1 MKPDEVIRSDAADGK
16 DSFRDSISTIT
27 ADGKRSWI
35 YAKKPKGKLY
45 NARTIVGLGFLF
57 ILFIMPWI
65 RLNGHP
71 FMLFNVITRKFV
83 LFGIPFFPQD
93 FFLLVLGLLT
103 FIVFIALFTVLFGR
117 LWCGWACPQTI
128 FMEIVFRK
136 IEYWIEGD
144 RMKQKSLDN
153 REWDAYKIKRK
164 VGKHLVFFALAFIIS
179 NVFLQ
184 YIIGVEEWMKIITDD
199 FTEHTGGLI
208 AIIAFTGVFYG
219 VYARFR
225 EQVCIVVCPYG
236 RLQGVL
242 LDPNSVVVGYDYNRG
257 EPRGKISKAAS
268 ISTGDCINCNQ
279 CVHVCPTGIDIR
291 NGTQLECVN
300 CTACIDSCNS
310 IMDKI
315 GKPHGLIRYTSEN
328 AIKKQQKFKITP
340 RVISYSV
347 VLCVLMATFITVLL
361 MRRDIETTI
370 LRTPGLLYQATDDH
384 YISNL
389 YNIELLNKTFGD
401 MPIELKVVDPPGKI
415 KWVGKGLTQLGEQSV
430 AHGVFFLMIPRSEI
444 KKTKTRIKFEVYSNG
459 VKIDDAVT
467 SFLGPNTK
475 NTVK

>member
-1 MKPDEVIRSDAADGK
+1 MKPEEGKSSEVTGGK
-16 DSFRDSISTIT
+16 ESFRDSISTID

-45 NARTIVGLGFLF
+45 NARTVVGLGFLL

-144 RMKQKSLDN
+144 MMKQKSLDK
-153 REWDAYKIKRK
+153 REWDTYKLQRK
-164 VGKHLVFFALAFIIS
+164 ILKHVVFFALAFIIS

-184 YIIGVEEWMKIITDD
+184 YIIGVDEWKKIITDD
-199 FTEHTGGLI
+199 ITEHAGGLI

-242 LDPNSVVVGYDYNRG
+242 LDPNSVVVGYDYKRG
-257 EPRGKISKAAS
+257 EPRGKISQAAS
-268 ISTGDCINCNQ
+268 INTGDCINCSQ
-279 CVHVCPTGIDIR
+279 CVQVCPTGIDIR

-315 GKPHGLIRYTSEN
+315 GKPRGLIRYTSEN
-328 AIKKQQKFKITP
+328 AIKKQRKFRVTP

-347 VLCVLMATFITVLL
+347 VLCVLLATFITVLL
-361 MRRDIETTI
+361 LRRDVETTI
-370 LRTPGLLYQATDDH
+370 LRTPGLLYQTSDDQ

-389 YNIELLNKTFGD
+389 YNIEMLNKTFGD
-401 MPIELKVVDPPGKI
+401 IDIELKVVDPPGKI
-415 KWVGKGLTQLGEQSV
+415 KWVGNGLTQLKEQSV
-430 AHGVFFLMIPRSEI
+430 AQGVFFLMIPRSEI

-475 NTVK
+475 NIKK